1 MKVEF
6 YHTSDNSNTINKTLQ
21 PIKTLDIIFRQ
32 AVNESTPFIILNKDK
47 ITGSN
52 YVHIP
57 NFNSYYFIS
66 SVDNYTANLVR
77 IELTTDLLMTYKDDI
92 LNTPVLITAT
102 EKPSYFSSNLPTQ
115 TKTIKKVVKSDVT
128 LEKENSLILTTIGGV
143 IKGDRL

>member
-6 YHTSDNSNTINKTLQ
+6 YHTADNANTINKTLH

-32 AVNESTPFIILNKDK
+32 AVNETTPFIIMNRDK
-47 ITGSN
+47 LTGSN

-57 NFNSYYFIS
+57 NFNRYYFIS

-77 IELTTDLLMTYKDDI
+77 IDLTTDLLMTYKDEI

-102 EKPSYFSSNLPTQ
+102 NTPSYFSSNLPTQ
-115 TKTIKKVVKSDVT
+115 TKTIKRVVKSDVT
-128 LEKENSLILTTIGGV
+128 LNKESSLILTTIGGV
-143 IKGDRL
+143 SK

>member
-6 YHTSDNSNTINKTLQ
+6 YHTADNANTVNKTLQ
-21 PIKTLDIIFRQ
+21 PIKTVDIIFRQ
-32 AVNESTPFIILNKDK
+32 AVNEFTPFIIMNRDK
-47 ITGSN
+47 LTGSN

-57 NFNSYYFIS
+57 NFNRYYFIS

-77 IELTTDLLMTYKDDI
+77 INLVTDLLMSYKDEI

-115 TKTIKKVVKSDVT
+115 TKTIKRVVKSDIT
-128 LEKENSLILTTIGGV
+128 LNKESSLILTTIGGV
-143 IKGDRL
+143 SK